1 MGGIGYQLTRRI
13 EEGAGEIEPLADV
26 HRAGALLQ
34 PPAHLLG
41 DGSKAVVVELK
52 QGGIGPLLHNFNSL
66 INSLIKSLANPA
78 ACRRAGPLQQQGS
91 IG

>member
-1 MGGIGYQLTRRI
+1 MGGIGYQLTRSI

-34 PPAHLLG
+34 PPTHLFG
-41 DGSKAVVVELK
+41 DGRKAVVVELK
-52 QGGIGPLLHNFNSL
+52 QSGIGPLLHNFNSL
-66 INSLIKSLANPA
+66 ANPA
-78 ACRRAGPLQQQGS
+78 AGRRRAGPLQQQGS

>member
-34 PPAHLLG
+34 PPTHLLG
-41 DGSKAVVVELK
+41 DGCKAVVVELK
-52 QGGIGPLLHNFNSL
+52 QGGIGPLLHKFNSL
-66 INSLIKSLANPA
+66 ITSLANPA
-78 ACRRAGPLQQQGS
+78 AGRRRAFPLQQQGS

>member
-1 MGGIGYQLTRRI
+1 MGGIGYQLTRSI

-52 QGGIGPLLHNFNSL
+52 QGGIGTLLHKFNSL
-66 INSLIKSLANPA
+66 ITSLVNPA
-78 ACRRAGPLQQQGS
+78 ACRRRAVPLQQQGS

>member
-1 MGGIGYQLTRRI
+1 MGGIGYQLTCSI

-34 PPAHLLG
+34 PPAHLLC
-41 DGSKAVVVELK
+41 DGSIAMVVELK

-66 INSLIKSLANPA
+66 VNPA
-78 ACRRAGPLQQQGS
+78 ACRRRAVPLQQQGS